1 MTKKERERRQT
12 HLTSILDYA
21 KDLGLQKD
29 RYGNVVNQDK
39 TFRIKFKSNVLR
51 LEKKSAITGTWFN
64 LLSVYYKDLETPIV
78 RHIQER
84 ITKGV
89 NH

>member
-12 HLTSILDYA
+12 HLLNIIGYA
-21 KDLGLQKD
+21 TEHGMKKD

-51 LEKKSAITGTWFN
+51 LEKKSKVTGTWFN
-64 LLSVYYKDLETPIV
+64 LLSVYYKDLRPGIV
-78 RHIQER
+78 EDILKRVE
-84 ITKGV
+84 V

>member
-1 MTKKERERRQT
+1 MTKKERERRAE
-12 HLTSILDYA
+12 HIKAIVDCA
-21 KDLGLQKD
+21 KEHGMKED

-51 LEKKSAITGTWFN
+51 LEKKSKITGTWFN

-84 ITKGV
+84 VTKEV